1 MLKLL
6 DVTFSLSRPP
16 LRIHSA
22 RFAAQGCKLIR
33 TQRNESAHPTTGVWV
48 CVLNAACVSSWSHG
62 LYFCFLLF
70 LFAGSTGCV
79 VCHFLHTPLYLRVLE
94 PSLWTSAFVR
104 LLSITVPSLHCM
116 ALSSSKVN
124 GGWLSNVDDR
134 FPLHAFLCL
143 LTGTCIHFM
152 SAEKL

>member
-1 MLKLL
+1 MWHFHFPDPLCESTVLGLQPK
-6 DVTFSLSRPP
+6 VANLSGPKEMNLP
-16 LRIHSA
+16 IP
-22 RFAAQGCKLIR
+22 
-33 TQRNESAHPTTGVWV
+33 QRVSGFVSWTLP
-48 CVLNAACVSSWSHG
+48 VLVPRSHG
-62 LYFCFLLF
+62 LCFCFLLF

-94 PSLWTSAFVR
+94 PSLWTSAFAR
-104 LLSITVPSLHCM
+104 LLSITVPSLHRM

-124 GGWLSNVDDR
+124 GGWFSNMDDC
-134 FPLHAFLCL
+134 FPLRAFLCL